1 MPKTTDF
8 VAKLAVFSL
17 QRDPLQSVWPWASY
31 LTGEWGGRGMALND
45 LINPRFLKQYL
56 AHSDC
61 FKHVSLIPLPQP
73 SSRVHIKSPLSPSLT
88 SPPKLRKRREQVT
101 QQKVVTIN
109 KRKVWFSCRYYTLG
123 KVIKGW
129 LPSNALP
136 HSGPE
141 NLLLPN
147 INRVP
152 PQIWIEPNDWKPT
165 LKRAN
170 GGGTLRTISEIE
182 SRENQALSNAAFLY
196 SGCTW

>member
-1 MPKTTDF
+1 MPKTKDF

-17 QRDPLQSVWPWASY
+17 QRHPLQSVWPWASY

-73 SSRVHIKSPLSPSLT
+73 SSRVHIKSPLPPSLT
-88 SPPKLRKRREQVT
+88 SPPKLGKCREQVT

-123 KVIKGW
+123 RVIKGW

-136 HSGPE
+136 HFGPE
-141 NLLLPN
+141 NLLLSN
-147 INRVP
+147 IISVP
-152 PQIWIEPNDWKPT
+152 PQIWIEPNDWKPK
-165 LKRAN
+165 LKRVN
-170 GGGTLRTISEIE
+170 GGGALRKIPEIE
-182 SRENQALSNAAFLY
+182 SRENQALSDAASPY
-196 SGCTW
+196 SRCTW